1 MVVKRMPAGNF
12 NGELHVHADGIV
24 EAAGPFDSSV
34 TEVSEMCVW
43 VVQRDSPN
51 DAIANAMGSPDNGAA
66 TSDMA
71 DMPGMP
77 HHSGLKVFDLGTPRA
92 RWVFPLT
99 HLFKPV
105 GFCDGSA
112 SAMATGVFLDA
123 DGNQRSFFW
132 SEPVRLM
139 VHQHHHAEGA

>member
-1 MVVKRMPAGNF
+1 MPAGNF

-43 VVQRDSPN
+43 VVQREGPN
-51 DAIANAMGSPDNGAA
+51 DAIANAMGSPAKSDS
-66 TSDMA
+66 SDMP

-77 HHSGLKVFDLGTPRA
+77 HHSGLKVFDLGTPKA

-99 HLFKPV
+99 HLFRRV
-105 GFCDGSA
+105 DYRNGSA
-112 SAMATGVFLDA
+112 SAMATGVFLDS

-139 VHQHHHAEGA
+139 VHKHDAEDATSA